1 MHKFTSENLAFTI
14 PKEKLLEV
22 HVDISFRIYDL
33 IASYSEFGSH
43 ICSKYMLD
51 NYQNVLQ
58 LGSSEA
64 HEAMVESVKAVYNLD
79 KIRREIRI
87 LADIKEQIERKFPQ
101 VAKEGEKQIGEII
114 HANMQTLEG
123 HLSENQE

>member
-64 HEAMVESVKAVYNLD
+64 HEAMVE
-79 KIRREIRI
+79 RREIRI